1 MSFKKSASVSSKK
14 RPVLG
19 RGLESLFS
27 SEMERASKR
36 SPSVK
41 HPLLLGIEQL
51 QVNSQQPRKVFDK
64 ESLKSLTQSI
74 RENGLIQPIVVKRS
88 EEQPARYEIVA
99 GERRWRAAS
108 AAGLHEVP
116 VWILRDRIVDKSILA
131 LVENLQREDLNPME
145 LALAYQQ
152 VLKKKQWTQEQL
164 AETLAISRTSLT
176 NYLRLLQLPPEV
188 QKMILNK
195 KLSFAV
201 SKVLLKEKDPKKQL
215 KWAKVFVTK
224 EVDVRTADNLIS
236 SLKHL
241 KKPSMKLTS
250 WQKQSL
256 KKIEDIYEIIGSLHL
271 KKGKGEKAKGGE
283 LRLRFYSVR
292 QLHQLMEALLCQTL
306 KNNKS

>member
-1 MSFKKSASVSSKK
+1 MSFKKPASVSSKK

-74 RENGLIQPIVVKRS
+74 RENGLI
-88 EEQPARYEIVA
+88 PARYEIVA

-215 KWAKVFVTK
+215 KWAKVFITK